1 MANEEHL
8 AILRQGVVFWNE
20 WRDENPDI
28 IPNLSGNI
36 SHYWYEKEADLR
48 GIKVSRGVYVSKA
61 RKHRLLPKNLNG
73 ANLNNAN
80 LSRADLSEADLTRVS
95 SIGTGMYVKP
105 KMPTVLKFEP
115 EL

>member
-48 GIKVSRGVYVSKA
+48 LEFRLKISG
-61 RKHRLLPKNLNG
+61 RLLTNSN
-73 ANLNNAN
+73 
-80 LSRADLSEADLTRVS
+80 
-95 SIGTGMYVKP
+95 
-105 KMPTVLKFEP
+105 VLKDRTQE
-115 EL
+115 